1 MMNWWRNAV
10 IVLRLWLSQ
19 CCLFEWICIDK
30 MMVTGVYRSKTENY
44 NAKMLFHKQKD
55 SVGHWQRQWIL
66 INKRTSGI
74 KVYEKCSFIIMIR
87 SKQYLRLNEAPMK
100 NKLNTRILKQQQQKK
115 KRFLYFSISAF
126 DPIEFHSTVS
136 CYRSHWFLFINA
148 QQAALLL
155 VSIQTYKAN
164 TMNIAL
170 EREAWLRA

>member
-30 MMVTGVYRSKTENY
+30 MMVTGVHRSKTENY

-100 NKLNTRILKQQQQKK
+100 NKLNTRILKQQQKK
-115 KRFLYFSISAF
+115 KTLFVFLYLRLRSNRIPQHSQLLPFSL
-126 DPIEFHSTVS
+126 V
-136 CYRSHWFLFINA
+136 FIYKRTA
-148 QQAALLL
+148 SG
-155 VSIQTYKAN
+155 SIARFN
-164 TMNIAL
+164 TNL
-170 EREAWLRA
+170 